1 MSEFRPDSGSL
12 KPLPRTLVE
21 GTVRSALLEDLGSA
35 GDLTSGAVIPAGD
48 RATALL
54 STRRDGV
61 LAGADIAALV
71 FQLMDPELTISLLA
85 RDGDRMEAGDRI
97 LEVSGNT
104 CSILAA
110 ERVAVNFVQ
119 RLSGIASA
127 CRGIVDAIAHT
138 KARLLSTRKTTPN
151 LRALEKHAVRAGGAL
166 NHRIGLYDGIL
177 IKDNHLAALGGDI
190 ETALARA
197 RNFAGHMVSVEIEV
211 ESLHQLERVL
221 ATRLADAVLLDNM
234 SVETLRKAVSAIAE
248 RLIVEASGSITANG
262 AGAIAETGVD
272 YISSGWITHSAPA
285 LDLGLDIG

>member
-1 MSEFRPDSGSL
+1 MRATLRAEPLFLPATVPRHCFRPEGMAC
-12 KPLPRTLVE
+12 LPAPTLPPWSSNSWI
-21 GTVRSALLEDLGSA
+21 R
-35 GDLTSGAVIPAGD
+35 
-48 RATALL
+48 
-54 STRRDGV
+54 
-61 LAGADIAALV
+61 
-71 FQLMDPELTISLLA
+71 ELTISLLA

-151 LRALEKHAVRAGGAL
+151 LRALENHAVRAGGAL